1 MIGKEYLGDEKTK
14 RILSG
19 EPFWCCAAFID
30 SDGLQII
37 EPRESQVHMNWYN
50 SFTKTK
56 IEDLEHRHMLYGYP
70 IKNVSVFDSEQD
82 CREKF
87 MTMLGVLEYKTVK
100 ICYQK
105 IDELIQVKKKDVE
118 EIRKHINKD
127 GRTLSPFS
135 KGGYTAKDAEKDSP
149 FDVNSVRNTIFNNYL
164 KEFSPQIQIKNGEH
178 VSPVDVAMTI
188 KKAEGISSVLKRLGL
203 LDEILKNYDKKC
215 TEEVCERKKQQSLK
229 YLLEEAKEQIDS
241 QDSFIAFIEMF
252 DKSLADKI
260 RKAQEQ
266 VND

>member
-19 EPFWCCAAFID
+19 EPFWCCVGLIN

-37 EPRESQVHMNWYN
+37 PPRKAKINIDWYN
-50 SFTKTK
+50 SLIGK
-56 IEDLEHRHMLYGYP
+56 DLEHYQHMLYGFP

-87 MTMLGVLEYKTVK
+87 MTILGVLEYKTVK

-105 IDELIQVKKKDVE
+105 IDELIQVKKKDIE

-127 GRTLSPFS
+127 GRTWSPFS
-135 KGGYTAKDAEKDSP
+135 KGGYTAKDAE
-149 FDVNSVRNTIFNNYL
+149 
-164 KEFSPQIQIKNGEH
+164 
-178 VSPVDVAMTI
+178 
-188 KKAEGISSVLKRLGL
+188 AEGISSVLKRLGL
-203 LDEILKNYDKKC
+203 LDKILKNYDKKY
-215 TEEVCERKKQQSLK
+215 TEEVCKRKKQQSLK

>member
-19 EPFWCCAAFID
+19 EPFWCCVGLIN

-37 EPRESQVHMNWYN
+37 PPRKAKINIDWHN
-50 SFTKTK
+50 SL
-56 IEDLEHRHMLYGYP
+56 IEKDLEHYQYMLYGFP

-118 EIRKHINKD
+118 EIRKHINK
-127 GRTLSPFS
+127 
-135 KGGYTAKDAEKDSP
+135 
-149 FDVNSVRNTIFNNYL
+149 N
-164 KEFSPQIQIKNGEH
+164 
-178 VSPVDVAMTI
+178 
-188 KKAEGISSVLKRLGL
+188 
-203 LDEILKNYDKKC
+203 
-215 TEEVCERKKQQSLK
+215 VCERKKQQSLK

>member
-1 MIGKEYLGDEKTK
+1 MIGKEYFGNEKVK

-19 EPFWCCAAFID
+19 EPFWCCVGLIN

-37 EPRESQVHMNWYN
+37 PPRKARINIDWHN
-50 SFTKTK
+50 SL
-56 IEDLEHRHMLYGYP
+56 IEKDLEHYQYMLYGFP

-118 EIRKHINKD
+118 EIRKHINKN

-149 FDVNSVRNTIFNNYL
+149 FDVNSIRNTIFNNYL
-164 KEFSPQIQIKNGEH
+164 KEFSPQIQIKDGEH
-178 VSPVDVAMTI
+178 VSPVDVAMAI
-188 KKAEGISSVLKRLGL
+188 KKAEGISFALKRLGL
-203 LDEILKNYDKKC
+203 LDKILKNYHKKC

-229 YLLEEAKEQIDS
+229 HLLEEAKEQIDS

-260 RKAQEQ
+260 CKAQEQ